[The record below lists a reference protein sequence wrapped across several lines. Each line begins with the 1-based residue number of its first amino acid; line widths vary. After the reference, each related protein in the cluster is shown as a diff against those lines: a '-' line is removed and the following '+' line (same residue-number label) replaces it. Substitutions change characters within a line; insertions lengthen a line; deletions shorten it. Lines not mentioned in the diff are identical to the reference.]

1 MLADTEETQT
11 NQSWKQ
17 LSRTGAQSSGLQG
30 QKAGLD
36 YRETCLV
43 HITQRLEE
51 HWLQVRLDPAAQP
64 CLQEPRFS
72 PSFSASH
79 RLKFIL
85 RFQSS
90 FGTSRCSC
98 DGGRWLPW
106 PLNCYAH
113 TTLSREG
120 RLSMFIFSEVTRRS
134 TWCEGAWVEGSIL
147 DQGEYSAQPRS
158 V

>member
-1 MLADTEETQT
+1 MEATFKDRSTVLCVTGTE
-11 NQSWKQ
+11 SW
-17 LSRTGAQSSGLQG
+17 LRLQRDLLG
-30 QKAGLD
+30 
-36 YRETCLV
+36 Y
-43 HITQRLEE
+43 ITQRPEE
-51 HWLQVRLDPAAQP
+51 YWLQVRLDPAAQP

-85 RFQSS
+85 RLQSS
-90 FGTSRCSC
+90 FGTSRCSS

-106 PLNCYAH
+106 PLNCHAH